1 MNPNPVIL
9 IIVHKPDLTDLEI
22 RSLQQCFKVLG
33 EFPIKLIAPEKL
45 DITSYE
51 LAQPG
56 IEVDFINP
64 KWQSTYAMF
73 NRLKIEPLLYK
84 RYRRYDY
91 ILFYELDAWVF
102 KNELIHWCS
111 QGYDYIGAPWF
122 EGWQHASEDAPFLG
136 IGNGGFS
143 LRNIKAHLRV
153 LDTFSYVTPFNVMV
167 RDFLDQ
173 PSIRTLARISKD
185 LTIRN
190 NTFHLFNNF
199 AMNEDLFWGRIVAS
213 KFKWFKIPD
222 LKTALRF
229 SIEVNPHLYIKSKD
243 DLPFGCHSWSK
254 FNQEF
259 WNQFI

>member
-1 MNPNPVIL
+1 MNRPVIL
-9 IIVHKPDLTDLEI
+9 IIAHKADLTDLE
-22 RSLQQCFKVLG
+22 RKSFLQCFNVLG
-33 EFPIKLIAPEKL
+33 EFPVVLICPLGL
-45 DITSYE
+45 DVTQY
-51 LAQPG
+51 
-56 IEVDFINP
+56 IEIVPNVKVDFIDP
-64 KWQSTYAMF
+64 KWQATYAMF
-73 NRLKIEPLLYK
+73 NRLKIDPFL
-84 RYRRYDY
+84 YRRYGDYDY

-102 KNELIHWCS
+102 KNELTFWCN

-153 LDTFSYVTPFNVMV
+153 LDTFSYVTPFKVIV
-167 RDFLDQ
+167 RDFLAQ
-173 PSIRTLARISKD
+173 PSLRTLARISKD

-229 SIEVNPHLYIKSKD
+229 SIEVNPQLYIKSKD